1 MSFFNFFGKYL
12 VCLTLNIKCVDV
24 TMALKVHRS
33 QHIAIL
39 PASTKKPM
47 RWFVY
52 VVHDLACELI
62 YVGSTSNAAKRWA
75 ATKSAIK
82 RKETNTGLYNHHLTC
97 PAYQKSGEFSH
108 LTWTLVDHIDTSE
121 EKLEE
126 VGHTGGAKC
135 RCSECQRLKDQEDK
149 WICRLGSFEQ
159 PAGLNARDEIQTRVR
174 VNFRDRAA

>member
-1 MSFFNFFGKYL
+1 MWYMTWHVSSSMWGQLPMQPKDGQL
-12 VCLTLNIKCVDV
+12 QRVQSRGRRPTLGCTTTTSHVQLT
-24 TMALKVHRS
+24 R
-33 QHIAIL
+33 
-39 PASTKKPM
+39 
-47 RWFVY
+47 
-52 VVHDLACELI
+52 
-62 YVGSTSNAAKRWA
+62 
-75 ATKSAIK
+75 
-82 RKETNTGLYNHHLTC
+82 
-97 PAYQKSGEFSH
+97 YQESGEFSH